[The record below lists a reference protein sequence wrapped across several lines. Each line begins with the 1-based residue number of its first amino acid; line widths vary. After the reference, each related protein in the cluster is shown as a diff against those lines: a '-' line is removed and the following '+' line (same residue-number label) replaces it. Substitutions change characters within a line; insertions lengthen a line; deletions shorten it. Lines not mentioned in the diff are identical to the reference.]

1 MRGAECLWFSN
12 QGTINFENRQRQKY
26 NVIQMSTEGQS
37 ELRKEKGGQ
46 RN

>member
-1 MRGAECLWFSN
+1 MRGAERLWFSN
-12 QGTINFENRQRQKY
+12 QGTINFESRQRQKN

-37 ELRKEKGGQ
+37 ELRKEKGGE

>member
-12 QGTINFENRQRQKY
+12 QGTINFENRRRQKN

-37 ELRKEKGGQ
+37 ELRKEKGEE